1 MPDKPS
7 VDDLRARLKD
17 LGYLDA
23 GVDRFVLGPVRPE
36 RGLVSVAARASARIG
51 TLAGLL
57 VGPSASAAL
66 AVRLPGLVTDLR
78 DGLVLAIYL
87 GVIFGV
93 AVTMAAF
100 LVSWL
105 LGILAARAGGAW
117 RGRAQML
124 ARAAGTLVAVACLVY
139 LVLWWRTVIPAGSSW
154 AGGAWTFLALG
165 AAAALSL
172 LIGHVVTLTTLALV
186 AHGSGVPGPELRLGA
201 RSWPLTIG
209 LGLLAFGAGAGL
221 LFLVSR
227 GDPVPAREAAVKV
240 KGTATATGVRL
251 TVIGIDGFD
260 QQFVERLRQAGR
272 LPRLARLLDGAR
284 ATFPPS
290 DAPDPARTWTSI
302 ATGQQPDVHGV
313 SGIETRRVAGTE
325 GTVSADQGALGRV
338 VAAATD
344 LVRLTRPALT
354 TGLQRR
360 SKTFWEVAAD
370 YGLGTVV
377 VNWWATWPAPEASGV
392 VLSDRATLRLERGGT
407 LDAEIAPSDL
417 YPTLLRQ
424 WPALR
429 ERARRRVV
437 AAFPSEHDP
446 VERVLRQAAEQDA
459 LPVALLGQF
468 GAPAADLSSVYL
480 PGLDIAHYALLGP
493 SARGG
498 LPASAVAARVEAL
511 ERYYLFLEELIAPLI
526 EQAGEQAVVAL
537 VADPGRS
544 GASEQGL
551 LALAGPQARAGVQL
565 EVARHDIMPTLLYA
579 LGVPASR
586 ELPGRPRV
594 DLLAPAFTAGAPLR
608 EVDGYGRRVIA
619 PRPANVTP
627 LDREMMERLKSL
639 GYVR

>member
-1 MPDKPS
+1 MSDKPS

-36 RGLVSVAARASARIG
+36 RGLLSVAARASSRIG
-51 TLAGLL
+51 VLAGLL
-57 VGPSASAAL
+57 VGPSASASL
-66 AVRLPGLVTDLR
+66 AVRLPGLVTGLH
-78 DGLVLAIYL
+78 DGVVLAVYL

-93 AVTMAAF
+93 AVTLAAF

-105 LGILAARAGGAW
+105 LGVLVARMGGAW
-117 RGRAQML
+117 RGRAQPL
-124 ARAAGTLVAVACLVY
+124 ARVAGLLVAAACLAY
-139 LVLWWRTVIPAGSSW
+139 LVLWWRTVTPAGSTW
-154 AGGAWTFLALG
+154 AGGAWTFPALG

-172 LIGHVVTLTTLALV
+172 LIGHVVTLTTLAVV
-186 AHGSGVPGPELRLGA
+186 AHASGVPDPELKLGA

-209 LGLLAFGAGAGL
+209 LGLAAFGAAAGL
-221 LFLVSR
+221 LFLLSR
-227 GDPVPAREAAVKV
+227 GDPLPVREAAPA
-240 KGTATATGVRL
+240 KGIATATGVRL

-260 QQFVERLRQAGR
+260 RQFVERLRQAGR

-302 ATGQQPDVHGV
+302 ATGQPPDVHGV

-325 GTVSADQGALGRV
+325 GTVTAEQGTLGRV

-392 VLSDRATLRLERGGT
+392 VLSDRATLRLERGGA

-417 YPTLLRQ
+417 YAPLLRQ
-424 WPALR
+424 WPGVR
-429 ERARRRVV
+429 DQARRRVV

-459 LPVALLGQF
+459 LPVALLHQF
-468 GAPAADLSSVYL
+468 GTPSADLSTVYL

-493 SARGG
+493 SAGGG

-526 EQAGEQAVVAL
+526 EGAGDQGLVAL
-537 VADPGRS
+537 IADPGRS

-551 LALAGPQARAGVQL
+551 LALAGAPARADADV
-565 EVARHDIMPTLLYA
+565 EVGRHDIMPTLLYA

-586 ELPGRPRV
+586 ELPGRPRL
-594 DLLAPAFTAGAPLR
+594 DLLSPAFTVRAPLR